1 MLFLFSIVMVEIK
14 CFIFDDEPASIVQVS
29 FLLGKYA
36 PHWKIIG
43 VASDVSKCRKL
54 LEEQQADVIFTDIHF
69 GEDDVF
75 KVLPELKAFKGDI
88 IFISGDN
95 GFAAQAFELSAVNYF
110 LKPINEDLFK
120 SFIDKY
126 IAKPEQIENKSIAE
140 FLFQN
145 LSENKNALK
154 KIAFNT
160 VSGYVI
166 KEINDIIY
174 AKASSNYTELSFLNK
189 EKILASKTLLVFEK
203 MLEGY
208 GFFRVHQ
215 SYLVNFKY
223 VVKFDSENLQIEL
236 SNGEKIPVSNRKR
249 SELLE
254 LLKNVF

>member
-1 MLFLFSIVMVEIK
+1 MIEIK
-14 CFIFDDEPASIVQVS
+14 CLIFDDEPASIVQVS

-36 PHWKIIG
+36 PHWKITG
-43 VASDVSKCRKL
+43 VASEVSKCRKL
-54 LEEQQADVIFTDIHF
+54 LEEQQADVVFTDIHF

-88 IFISGDN
+88 IFVSGDN

-126 IAKPEQIENKSIAE
+126 KGKPDKSSNETVADL
-140 FLFQN
+140 LFQH
-145 LSENKNALK
+145 LTEGKCALK
-154 KIAFNT
+154 KIALNT
-160 VSGYVI
+160 GSGYVV
-166 KEINDIIY
+166 KEINDIVY
-174 AKASSNYTELSFLNK
+174 AKASSNYTELSFQNK
-189 EKILASKTLLVFEK
+189 DKILASKTLLVFEK

-208 GFFRVHQ
+208 GFFRIHQ

-223 VVKFDSENLQIEL
+223 VQKFDSEYLQIEL
-236 SNGEKIPVSNRKR
+236 TTSEKLPVSNRKR

-254 LLKNVF
+254 LLKGVF